1 MFPNDFLWG
10 ASSSSAQ
17 IEGGYD
23 RDGRGDM
30 YKRQVVSTDKSHHLK
45 SCQINSYR
53 CVDMI
58 THYMC

>member
-23 RDGRGDM
+23 RDG
-30 YKRQVVSTDKSHHLK
+30 
-45 SCQINSYR
+45 
-53 CVDMI
+53 
-58 THYMC
+58 

>member
-23 RDGRGDM
+23 RDGRGLR
-30 YKRQVVSTDKSHHLK
+30 KILL
-45 SCQINSYR
+45 
-53 CVDMI
+53 
-58 THYMC
+58 